1 MKKDNRLKPEK
12 TSSLKD
18 PADMDSCTQ
27 APEFA
32 EHARPNE
39 PPREPC
45 DDGRSGIAISDNQ
58 INEVNDMTED
68 KKKSEQEQGEDIVNE
83 RKEERQRTM
92 DKMSVD
98 TSEVHTYDKNQAD
111 DSEKCS

>member
-1 MKKDNRLKPEK
+1 MKTDKKKSTVSN
-12 TSSLKD
+12 D
-18 PADMDSCTQ
+18 PAQLDTCTN

-39 PPREPC
+39 SPREPC
-45 DDGRSGIAISDNQ
+45 DDGRAGFSTFENHTK
-58 INEVNDMTED
+58 EVNDMT
-68 KKKSEQEQGEDIVNE
+68 SEKQKNEQCEDIVKK
-83 RKEERQRTM
+83 RKEERQHTM

-98 TSEVHTYDKNQAD
+98 TSEAHTYDKDSDD

>member
-1 MKKDNRLKPEK
+1 MLFR
-12 TSSLKD
+12 S
-18 PADMDSCTQ
+18 DSCSQT
-27 APEFA
+27 PESA

-68 KKKSEQEQGEDIVNE
+68 KKKSKKEQGED
-83 RKEERQRTM
+83 
-92 DKMSVD
+92 
-98 TSEVHTYDKNQAD
+98 HY
-111 DSEKCS
+111 